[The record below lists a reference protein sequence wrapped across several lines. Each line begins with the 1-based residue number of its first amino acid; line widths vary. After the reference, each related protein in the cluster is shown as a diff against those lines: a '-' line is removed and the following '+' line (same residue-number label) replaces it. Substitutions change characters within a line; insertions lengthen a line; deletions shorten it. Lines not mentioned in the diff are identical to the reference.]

1 MPLFKTRISRT
12 ILFVVFFVTHYV
24 SPYLNLPEF
33 FCINELANK
42 SIWFMAGLMCYD
54 WKLVI
59 DNVKGYQV
67 GLVFVVFILVTILP
81 QICDISGCV
90 TEKRGRP
97 S

>member
-1 MPLFKTRISRT
+1 
-12 ILFVVFFVTHYV
+12 
-24 SPYLNLPEF
+24 
-33 FCINELANK
+33 
-42 SIWFMAGLMCYD
+42 MAGLMCYD